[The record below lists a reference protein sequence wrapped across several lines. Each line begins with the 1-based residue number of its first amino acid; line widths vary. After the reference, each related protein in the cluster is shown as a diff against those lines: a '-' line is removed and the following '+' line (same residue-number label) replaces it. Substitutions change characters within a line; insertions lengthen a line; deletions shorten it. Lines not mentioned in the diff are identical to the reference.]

1 MASMKEIRERI
12 SSVQQIM
19 KITNAMYLISSSNLK
34 RAKKNLENNNHIL
47 SLVLAYQKETS
58 QEKKLSI
65 KKELYLNKDYK
76 LYMDSYNELSLIV
89 LKINKQ
95 YQKYTHTKI
104 HACH

>member
-1 MASMKEIRERI
+1 MTNII
-12 SSVQQIM
+12 SS
-19 KITNAMYLISSSNLK
+19 TYNLLDAFDNSSLIKNLTI
-34 RAKKNLENNNHIL
+34 AKKNLENNNHIL